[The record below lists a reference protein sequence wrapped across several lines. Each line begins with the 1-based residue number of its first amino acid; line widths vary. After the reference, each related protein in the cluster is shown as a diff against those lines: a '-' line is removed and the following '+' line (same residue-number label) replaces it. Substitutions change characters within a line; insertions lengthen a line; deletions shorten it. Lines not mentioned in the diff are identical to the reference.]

1 MRVANIPAETAYLRS
16 TTGSAVS
23 EDWVV
28 ETVGFELATP
38 HPWLSSFDHI
48 FGHAGLTNLDALM
61 PLNDKTPSL
70 FLEAILSWGGA
81 ISAAATFVVVVSC
94 LSAVFKS
101 KFRTISQQR
110 KERNK

>member
-1 MRVANIPAETAYLRS
+1 M
-16 TTGSAVS
+16 S
-23 EDWVV
+23 EMWAALAGIVV
-28 ETVGFELATP
+28 YALFRCAA
-38 HPWLSSFDHI
+38 
-48 FGHAGLTNLDALM
+48 FGTQYINALM

>member
-1 MRVANIPAETAYLRS
+1 M
-16 TTGSAVS
+16 
-23 EDWVV
+23 V
-28 ETVGFELATP
+28 ETVGFELATPP

>member
-1 MRVANIPAETAYLRS
+1 MTVFA
-16 TTGSAVS
+16 
-23 EDWVV
+23 

-81 ISAAATFVVVVSC
+81 ISAAATFVVVVVSC

>member
-1 MRVANIPAETAYLRS
+1 MHFFGARHLALS
-16 TTGSAVS
+16 T
-23 EDWVV
+23 
-28 ETVGFELATP
+28 LM
-38 HPWLSSFDHI
+38 LS
-48 FGHAGLTNLDALM
+48 M